1 MKSWQIWYDKLACF
15 IFKIIFRS
23 LSSVSGC
30 PSDVVTWSTWR
41 YDNSLSGEH
50 MYVMYKNFAIRINTA
65 TQEEMNDFTL
75 AEPNVL
81 DD

>member
-1 MKSWQIWYDKLACF
+1 
-15 IFKIIFRS
+15 
-23 LSSVSGC
+23 
-30 PSDVVTWSTWR
+30 
-41 YDNSLSGEH
+41 

-81 DD
+81 ED